1 MSAPIRFSVRPV
13 PAVLALMLSIA
24 PLAPA
29 AQAQD
34 TSQVGISYGTIDL
47 PNERQNSISLD
58 ALTTHGYGRFG
69 LRFDGSADFRDGDG
83 DGVGYG
89 AGAFGF
95 GEITPDLIAG
105 PYAQLSRQPGG
116 GTLWSLGVAMEYAP
130 MIGFGAAGFFGESR
144 GNAISDD
151 DGHITNRGVDLTY
164 TLSTGAAA
172 LFYAHKDTVNTNS
185 GDADFYDYGIG
196 LDVPFGHSDDP
207 ILSMR
212 YGTLREDTTD
222 TDSRRI
228 ELGLTIPLGGGQQ
241 GRMLDSDRG
250 VLQSTGLNF

>member
-1 MSAPIRFSVRPV
+1 MSASTPFPIRR
-13 PAVLALMLSIA
+13 AALALMVALPFCAMTSV
-24 PLAPA
+24 

-34 TSQVGISYGTIDL
+34 TSQVGVTYGSIDL
-47 PNERQNSISLD
+47 PNERQNSLSLD
-58 ALTTHGYGRFG
+58 ALTTHNIGRFG
-69 LRFDGSADFRDGDG
+69 LRFDGSADFRTGDG

-95 GEITPDLIAG
+95 ADLTSTIVAG

-144 GNAISDD
+144 GGAIPG
-151 DGHITNRGVDLTY
+151 DGGHVTNRGVDLTY
-164 TLSTGAAA
+164 TLTTGASA

-185 GDADFYDYGIG
+185 GDADFYDYGVG
-196 LDVPFGHSDDP
+196 LDVPFGHADDP

-241 GRMLDSDRG
+241 GRMLDTDRG